1 MPRREVRETLK
12 ARPPK
17 KDKPK
22 SSNGEKPMGSRVRR
36 FQKRSQLSALKIC
49 RNQLNFAGG
58 VKQMP
63 AMDTTAKVDK
73 FTASNRQRC
82 EKYVNKVQR
91 QVHKVVE
98 AGIRMH

>member
-1 MPRREVRETLK
+1 M
-12 ARPPK
+12 
-17 KDKPK
+17 D
-22 SSNGEKPMGSRVRR
+22 SRVRR
-36 FQKRSQLSALKIC
+36 FQKRNQLSALKIC

-73 FTASNRQRC
+73 FIASNRRRC
-82 EKYVNKVQR
+82 EKYVNKMQR
-91 QVHKVVE
+91 QIHEVVG